1 MSTKTFVN
9 GQENGVIAFFN
20 DTEPCAVYVDG
31 ERQDNI
37 SYVPQEVTGEN
48 SVEYSS
54 EYKKNIRTMQIDGN
68 TEQYQKE
75 GTTYPFNLNEW
86 VKTNAPILGMD
97 VNSAE
102 TPYIYWET
110 PIPIPTTSKLRLD
123 VQYDSKVLSTDQLNI
138 VIAYSEDDI
147 INRTGSY
154 KVVYPYT
161 EPVFVDQPF
170 YLGAINPSG
179 SINPSDSDMW
189 SKYGYAISSDT
200 IVSFIEDSV
209 PSPYAPS
216 PIQNAGRLLPDEYQ
230 EVEYI
235 ESTGTQYIDTDV
247 KGGSNIKMQF
257 EGAFKRITGF
267 SSVTGSRNAYLTDA
281 NANSF
286 CFFANTGN
294 EDYQY
299 YLTSYKTTDMSANK
313 ISVEMSKDGIFFN
326 GVLKHQVAQET
337 WSNDYNIT
345 IFAINTAGT
354 IGCGKNHKIYSYKLY
369 ESSVLIR
376 NFIPCYRKSDN
387 VIGLY
392 DLVNNVFYTNQG
404 TGTFLKGADVDTSI
418 ECVLRGA
425 NFHKTLSLPSSVTV
439 DGQEVELRMGGL
451 STTTNI
457 PYRSHILVDR
467 INNKVFYYEYQ
478 KLAIATAGGSRLRIL
493 QDVVWFQ
500 AGYLGTTDWQARPA
514 ICTHFKRT
522 SSTTHNLVRFAHGG
536 RDSIIYIS
544 LPLTMFAD
552 PTNPTKEEV
561 TAWLQSE
568 ADKGTPVTFLTTYAE
583 PIEHILYDKANN
595 ITTELGQQIL
605 DFVNSTQNAT
615 NIIEITST
623 PSVSNLSV
631 NYAKWGGIPN
641 ANNT

>member
-1 MSTKTFVN
+1 MSTKTFIN

-20 DTEPCAVYVDG
+20 DTEPCAVYVNG

-37 SYVPQEVTGEN
+37 SYVPQEVTGVN

-75 GTTYPFNLNEW
+75 GTTYPFNLDEW
-86 VKTNAPILGMD
+86 VKTNVPILGMD

-110 PIPIPTTSKLRLD
+110 PIPIPTTGTFRLD
-123 VQYDSKVLSTDQLNI
+123 VQYLSKVLSTDQLNI

-216 PIQNAGRLLPDEYQ
+216 PIQNAGNTSPNLFDIDNPSYVYLNNIGKNYTMKITDG
-230 EVEYI
+230 VI
-235 ESTGTQYIDTDV
+235 ESSGVSGVTSGQFFKIDV
-247 KGGSNIKMQF
+247 SNKSNITISF
-257 EGAFKRITGF
+257 
-267 SSVTGSRNAYLTDA
+267 NAEYDETTQTRTVIDVRGINEIGTDDIA
-281 NANSF
+281 IDNKSLIPSDTNTKIVNGANSF
-286 CFFANTGN
+286 TVDVTNYN
-294 EDYQY
+294 
-299 YLTSYKTTDMSANK
+299 YLAIAFISIKRYGIK
-313 ISVEMSKDGIFFN
+313 ITN
-326 GVLKHQVAQET
+326 LQVKSGY
-337 WSNDYNIT
+337 SNY
-345 IFAINTAGT
+345 
-354 IGCGKNHKIYSYKLY
+354 
-369 ESSVLIR
+369 
-376 NFIPCYRKSDN
+376 
-387 VIGLY
+387 
-392 DLVNNVFYTNQG
+392 
-404 TGTFLKGADVDTSI
+404 I

-439 DGQEVELRMGGL
+439 DGQEVELRFGIWDNL
-451 STTTNI
+451 
-457 PYRSHILVDR
+457 LVDR
-467 INNKVFYYEYQ
+467 VSGKVTYTEGTLYENV
-478 KLAIATAGGSRLRIL
+478 SS
-493 QDVVWFQ
+493 Q
-500 AGYLGTTDWQARPA
+500 AFID
-514 ICTHFKRT
+514 RT
-522 SSTTHNLVRFAHGG
+522 SSAFTEGRRWFQMSQTRMVENGLGYCNIVSPTTTDYGNYNHFRVSSAQIAFIVQGFA
-536 RDSIIYIS
+536 SLTEFNTYKKSNPIIIQCK
-544 LPLTMFAD
+544 LR
-552 PTNPTKEEV
+552 
-561 TAWLQSE
+561 
-568 ADKGTPVTFLTTYAE
+568 E
-583 PIEHILYDKANN
+583 PIEHVLYDKANN

-605 DFVNSTQNAT
+605 DFVNATQNAT